1 MIPSLAVMVGL
12 LVQAAGNPHPA
23 RGPITPDPVRVW
35 RADSSVYVTLREPAH
50 LMLLHVDPIGRIT
63 VLFPLA
69 PDDSTAM
76 SGDTPVAL
84 PLPPTA
90 QGNPA
95 TFVAV
100 RSRWPF
106 EFAALRA
113 GSTWNYYDAL
123 LLQPT
128 AGDPLAALLDIA
140 DRVTDGRP
148 YDFGV
153 VTYTRAGTVQ
163 KRRVPLQPLVCLSC
177 VRRATPVA
185 AAPAAAPANAVDC
198 SNASMTNSFCGV
210 ANASVSIT
218 SVPQVA
224 YQPQPQPQPPA
235 AAAPV
240 YVPYYLPIV
249 VHGAHRRFE
258 RPILPAPSAPQPS
271 AAIALPLA
279 PRLVVPSS
287 AQLRS
292 LTGRR
297 P

>member
-12 LVQAAGNPHPA
+12 LMQAAGNPLPA
-23 RGPITPDPVRVW
+23 RATRAPDPVRIW
-35 RADSSVYVTLREPAH
+35 RVDSTVYVTLHEPGH
-50 LMLLHVDPIGRIT
+50 LVLLHVDAIGRIQ

-76 SGDTPVAL
+76 SNDAPVAL

-95 TFVAV
+95 TFVVV

-106 EFAALRA
+106 DFAALRA
-113 GSTWNYYDAL
+113 GSTWNYSDAL

-128 AGDPLAALLDIA
+128 AGDPLGALLDIA

-148 YDFGV
+148 YDYGV
-153 VTYTRAGTVQ
+153 VAYSRGGTVAT
-163 KRRVPLQPLVCLSC
+163 RRTPLQPTVCLSC
-177 VRRATPVA
+177 VRRGTAVA
-185 AAPAAAPANAVDC
+185 AAPAVAQTNTVDC
-198 SNASMTNSFCGV
+198 SNASLTNSFCGV
-210 ANASVSIT
+210 ANANVSIT

-224 YQPQPQPQPPA
+224 YQPPA
-235 AAAPV
+235 AAPAPV
-240 YVPYYLPIV
+240 YVPYYLPLV
-249 VHGAHRRFE
+249 VMHGDHRRFE
-258 RPILPAPSAPQPS
+258 RPAPPSPAPQSTG
-271 AAIALPLA
+271 AAFPIA
-279 PRLVVPSS
+279 PRLVVPSGS
-287 AQLRS
+287 DLRT